1 MIWKIEVVW
10 ERGKSKK
17 HTETVDS
24 FQLFLKKKKTNQLN
38 AVSSCAS
45 VKFLSLFLRQTMK
58 LKHKFP
64 YFAQFFNGELTRS
77 LPQNPPNFIR
87 KGKTMRKQLFTSLIL
102 EISFDSLSL
111 FASTSSQKQLR
122 KQLFE
127 LLSCCN
133 DDDAGSLKLHRS
145 AGVVKQTKKKES
157 SGSTGI

>member
-24 FQLFLKKKKTNQLN
+24 FQLFLQKKTNQLN

-64 YFAQFFNGELTRS
+64 YFAQFFNEELTRS

-111 FASTSSQKQLR
+111 CSRRQVLRSSS
-122 KQLFE
+122 E
-127 LLSCCN
+127 NS
-133 DDDAGSLKLHRS
+133 SLNYFPV
-145 AGVVKQTKKKES
+145 ATTTTPVP
-157 SGSTGI
+157 